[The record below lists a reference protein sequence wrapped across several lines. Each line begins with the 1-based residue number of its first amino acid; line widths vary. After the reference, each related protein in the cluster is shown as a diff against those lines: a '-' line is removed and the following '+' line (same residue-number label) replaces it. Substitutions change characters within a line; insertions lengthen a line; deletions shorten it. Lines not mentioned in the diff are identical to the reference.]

1 MQNLLPEFILE
12 NYKNNKFEGD
22 LQAFS
27 MFIDVSGFTAM
38 TEKLLKG
45 GSDGP
50 EILSNILKNIFRSTV
65 THVYKSGGFITTFA
79 GDAFTAI
86 FPTLKDIPQYEQ
98 AHNVLHCAEQILQSF
113 IENPLQNT
121 KYGSFEFKVTIGIS
135 TGEVIWAIVGGKDKG
150 FYFRGEA
157 IDDCASS
164 EKSANKNEVVIDNKI
179 KQLLKP
185 DDLETEPINE
195 NYFKVNKFT
204 NVKQSTT
211 IAKPGLS
218 HLGFTKEIFSRKF
231 FTDSIFKVKEPG
243 EFRNVVS
250 VFISFDD
257 VFESEE
263 LDKFFTIII
272 DRINHYSG
280 YIENIDFGDK
290 GGVVA
295 CFFGAPISFEDNIQ
309 RALDFTLTSRK
320 KISGEESLKQLQYRT
335 GITYG
340 KVYAGIV
347 GGKERSQYTMLGS
360 KVNLAA
366 RFMMKAGW
374 KEIWTDGVIYQSL
387 KDSYNFEQ
395 LPEQSFK
402 GFEEKLSPYKLTEEQ
417 ESEGFDLYSGEMV
430 GRDVEMKKM
439 IEAVSA
445 IHEGKFA
452 GVIYINGEIG
462 IGKTRLAREFRKEL
476 ENKHKLNWFY
486 CTNEEIIKR
495 SLNPF
500 KYFLTNLF
508 NQSPDNSIDENKK
521 VFNEKIDTLINKL
534 QNELPPDWA
543 EKKDEVAQIQSELE
557 RTRSI
562 LGAMVDLQWEG
573 SLYEQLDPQLRFENT
588 MFAFYNLV
596 IAECLI
602 QPVII
607 EIEDAQ
613 WLDKDSIELLNVLAR
628 NIRDLPLAIVF
639 SSRYLDDGSSFSLEL
654 DDDIPKCV
662 IDLNYLS
669 PESTKYLAEQIL
681 NNKVDENVVKFLNEK
696 TNGNPYFIEQLV
708 LDFKEREIWKRKDD
722 VYTIQLAHV
731 QIKEGESYSVSLASE
746 EVIPSS
752 INSVLLSRFDR
763 LTEEVKDV
771 VKTAS
776 VLGREFEVM
785 ILSQMLRGDVGL
797 KEKIKTAEEKQ
808 IWTLAKELRCLYKHA
823 LLRDVVYNMQMR
835 AKLSELHLLAAN
847 SLKELYG
854 KDFSLKRTEQ
864 YSYHFGIGNNI
875 VNENNEVIITKE
887 HLRNEKIKK
896 NVEAYLQ
903 LQKNLAD
910 EYENGYDNNE
920 TINKCETAINISRL
934 LKNQKIEIDY
944 LIKKGKIL
952 EYIGKWDKAD
962 HFYKEA
968 LQKAEEAGDVD
979 RIGNCNTVIGEHEC
993 NKGEYKRATTY
1004 LDKALDIFQGLKD
1017 QTGVSRIIS
1026 DIGTVYY
1033 LIGDYDKALSYYEKS
1048 LKILEEI
1055 GVKKGIAVVVA
1066 HIGNL
1071 HHIKGEHEQTLKCY
1085 ERSLKIAKELGNKLH
1100 ITQLIGNIGNVYSD
1114 KGDFKEAM
1122 KYYEESL
1129 EISKE
1134 LGFKEGI
1141 SQVTSNM
1148 GNIYGYTNQ
1157 HEKAIECYE
1166 IAIRIGK
1173 EIGIKFDLAHFYIE
1187 KADLMFL
1194 LKKFDEAKSLNN
1206 EGLIIAVELAYDE
1219 YILKSKILASKI
1231 EFVIGEKN
1239 QAIKQLRELQSLT
1252 KDESNIAYLYY
1263 EFYKLLK
1270 NDEEELIS
1278 KGELEKYRKG
1288 SIKVFEDLYSKTSNF
1303 KYKRKL
1309 EELTSEND

>member
-27 MFIDVSGFTAM
+27 MFIDVSGFTEM

-257 VFESEE
+257 VFESEA
-263 LDKFFTIII
+263 LNKFFTIII

-374 KEIWTDGVIYQSL
+374 KEIWTDEIIYQSL

-395 LPEQSFK
+395 LPEQNFK
-402 GFEEKLSPYKLTEEQ
+402 GFEEKITPYKLTEEQ

-439 IEAVSA
+439 IETVSG
-445 IHEGKFA
+445 IYEGKFA
-452 GVIYINGEIG
+452 GVIYVNGEIG
-462 IGKTRLAREFRKEL
+462 IGKTRLVREFRKEL
-476 ENKHKLNWFY
+476 ENKHKISWFY
-486 CTNEEIIKR
+486 CTNEEIIRR

-508 NQSPDNSIDENKK
+508 NQSPDNSIDENKR
-521 VFNEKIDTLINKL
+521 VFNEKIDTLINNL
-534 QNELPPDWA
+534 QNELSPKQA
-543 EKKDEVAQIQSELE
+543 EEDEVSQIQSELE

-596 IAECLI
+596 IAECLL

-639 SSRYLDDGSSFSLEL
+639 SSRYLEDGRNFSLEL
-654 DDDIPKCV
+654 DDDIPQCV
-662 IDLNYLS
+662 LDLNYLS

-696 TNGNPYFIEQLV
+696 TNGNPYFVEQLV
-708 LDFKEREIWKRKDD
+708 LDFKERGIWKRRDD
-722 VYTIQLAHV
+722 IYTIELAHA
-731 QIKEGESYSVSLASE
+731 QIKEGEDYSVSLASE
-746 EVIPSS
+746 EVIPST

-785 ILSQMLRGDVGL
+785 ILSQMLRGDAGL

-808 IWTLAKELRCLYKHA
+808 IWTIVKELRCLYKHA

-847 SLKELYG
+847 SLKEVHG
-854 KDFSLKRTEQ
+854 KDLSLKRTEQ
-864 YSYHFGIGNNI
+864 HSYHFGIGNNI
-875 VNENNEVIITKE
+875 VDENNEVIITKE
-887 HLRNEKIKK
+887 HLKDDKIKK
-896 NVEAYLQ
+896 NVEVYLK

-910 EYENGYDNNE
+910 GYEKNYNNE
-920 TINKCETAINISRL
+920 NAIQKCNQVISIAKLLENSKLELDYL
-934 LKNQKIEIDY
+934 LKKGSVLQLIGKVDEAIEIF
-944 LIKKGKIL
+944 K
-952 EYIGKWDKAD
+952 
-962 HFYKEA
+962 
-968 LQKAEEAGDVD
+968 
-979 RIGNCNTVIGEHEC
+979 
-993 NKGEYKRATTY
+993 
-1004 LDKALDIFQGLKD
+1004 
-1017 QTGVSRIIS
+1017 
-1026 DIGTVYY
+1026 
-1033 LIGDYDKALSYYEKS
+1033 KS
-1048 LKILEEI
+1048 LKKSKKECDINNVAKSYNALGKVFEEKGNYELSRTHHDKAILLF
-1055 GVKKGIAVVVA
+1055 KKAGDKMGLA
-1066 HIGNL
+1066 
-1071 HHIKGEHEQTLKCY
+1071 
-1085 ERSLKIAKELGNKLH
+1085 SS
-1100 ITQLIGNIGNVYSD
+1100 IGNIGD
-1114 KGDFKEAM
+1114 I
-1122 KYYEESL
+1122 YYE
-1129 EISKE
+1129 
-1134 LGFKEGI
+1134 
-1141 SQVTSNM
+1141 
-1148 GNIYGYTNQ
+1148 
-1157 HEKAIECYE
+1157 
-1166 IAIRIGK
+1166 
-1173 EIGIKFDLAHFYIE
+1173 
-1187 KADLMFL
+1187 
-1194 LKKFDEAKSLNN
+1194 
-1206 EGLIIAVELAYDE
+1206 
-1219 YILKSKILASKI
+1219 
-1231 EFVIGEKN
+1231 
-1239 QAIKQLRELQSLT
+1239 
-1252 KDESNIAYLYY
+1252 
-1263 EFYKLLK
+1263 
-1270 NDEEELIS
+1270 
-1278 KGELEKYRKG
+1278 KGE
-1288 SIKVFEDLYSKTSNF
+1288 
-1303 KYKRKL
+1303 
-1309 EELTSEND
+1309 